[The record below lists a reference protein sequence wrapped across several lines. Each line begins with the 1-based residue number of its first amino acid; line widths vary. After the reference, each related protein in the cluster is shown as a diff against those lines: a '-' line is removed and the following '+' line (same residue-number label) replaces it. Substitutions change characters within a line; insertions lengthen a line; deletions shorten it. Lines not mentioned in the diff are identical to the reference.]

1 MLHLTQFISMSMLAG
16 LEVILTIDSNEHVV
30 KGQLAK
36 QLQHL
41 GLAEAHCSKFDSDGG
56 PDSHFRGKHQ
66 IDGIWYT
73 QRYSYCSFTV
83 PISLWG

>member
-1 MLHLTQFISMSMLAG
+1 MLPCTDTYNAAG
-16 LEVILTIDSNEHVV
+16 ETVV

-56 PDSHFRGKHQ
+56 PASYFRGKHQ
-66 IDGIWYT
+66 IDGI
-73 QRYSYCSFTV
+73 
-83 PISLWG
+83 

>member
-1 MLHLTQFISMSMLAG
+1 MSMLAG

-41 GLAEAHCSKFDSDGG
+41 GLAEACFRKFDRDGG
-56 PDSHFRGKHQ
+56 
-66 IDGIWYT
+66 
-73 QRYSYCSFTV
+73 
-83 PISLWG
+83 LA